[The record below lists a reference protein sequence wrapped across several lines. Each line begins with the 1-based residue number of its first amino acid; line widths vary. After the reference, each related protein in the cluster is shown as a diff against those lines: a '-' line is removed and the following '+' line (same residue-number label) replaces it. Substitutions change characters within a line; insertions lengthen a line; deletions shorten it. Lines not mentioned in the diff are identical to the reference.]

1 MRDNL
6 HNIRLRKE
14 GDQLSNLEYVNTKA
28 YYTPGIAQLY
38 IFEGHGAVIKMIIKG
53 RSAMMRHLSSS
64 HRVVLDWLFDRI
76 NLDPRS
82 KSNLLTPENQLA
94 DLLVAVSRVMSGV
107 RTTTQKDP
115 FWRCAICENYGYS
128 LS

>member
-14 GDQLSNLEYVNTKA
+14 GDQLSNLDHVTTNA
-28 YYTPGIAQLY
+28 YYSLGKAQLY
-38 IFEGHGAVIKMIIKG
+38 IFEDHGAVIKMIIKG
-53 RSAMMRHLSSS
+53 RSAMMRHVSSS

-76 NLDPRS
+76 NLDP
-82 KSNLLTPENQLA
+82 ENQIKYV
-94 DLLVAVSRVMSGV
+94 D
-107 RTTTQKDP
+107 TTRPTRWFIGGGFTRDEWCKDNTSKDP
-115 FWRCAICENYGYS
+115 FSRCAICKNYGYS